1 MELNI
6 FMEKTVLSTKN
17 KKRRLR
23 RTKKNRVKIWIDRLI
38 VLTMI
43 VYFVFSFWVF
53 YDMTHMNYDVLSE
66 MSNSRLSSVWL
77 DSVPYHQPFKADKVV
92 GVRLYLSNPYNVSEG
107 VISVKIGNEETGK
120 VLYTKEILATE
131 ITDSVLQDYIDVVP
145 EDMSFDD
152 DLVYYIELDA
162 LSCAD
167 KTIKTYIGAMNDYVV
182 SHKDDTSDLT
192 NKMLYFEIIQE
203 TMPFS
208 FVVWIFITCLI
219 VLMLVYV
226 FSSKKK
232 SREFENAEIP
242 TSLESK
248 VIIPVLV
255 LIWLFGTGILSADKI
270 VSKTIDLRDA
280 VLADGYELEEHSSYS
295 QEFTVKK
302 NNLNEIHVSLEN
314 FFENVGTFVISI
326 QKGQNEVIQS
336 VQSIE
341 LDKIDGAYYI
351 WEVSE
356 LGLKK
361 GETYDLYIYTG
372 FIGEDEEN
380 PVIKRIEYIYSK

>member
-1 MELNI
+1 M
-6 FMEKTVLSTKN
+6 LSTKN

-43 VYFVFSFWVF
+43 VYFAFSFWVF

-182 SHKDDTSDLT
+182 SHKDDTSDFT

-226 FSSKKK
+226 FSSKEK
-232 SREFENAEIP
+232 SRGFENAEIP

-248 VIIPVLV
+248 VIIPVLI
-255 LIWLFGTGILSADKI
+255 LIWLFGTGMLSADKI
-270 VSKTIDLRDA
+270 VSKTIDLKDE

-341 LDKIDGAYYI
+341 LDKVDGAYYI

-380 PVIKRIEYIYSK
+380 PVIKRIEFIYSK